1 MKITEL
7 LTKNTIHLHLKSS
20 QKADVIEELVQVLDA
35 AGKLN
40 DRAEYKQAIFH
51 REEQS
56 TTGIG
61 EGIAIPHAKT
71 AAVKAPAIAFG
82 RSVSGSNMN
91 PLMECQRTF
100 SS

>member
-1 MKITEL
+1 MRITEL

-20 QKADVIEELVQVLDA
+20 QKAEVIEELVVQVLDV

-61 EGIAIPHAKT
+61 EGRGDCHPPCKD
-71 AAVKAPAIAFG
+71 
-82 RSVSGSNMN
+82 SGG
-91 PLMECQRTF
+91 
-100 SS
+100 